1 MRKTFNIEAFKSQI
15 NSSLANSTCT
25 PDVRR
30 GMLFALEH
38 VLFEAGA
45 YDGFRYLNQNE
56 VVRDA
61 QLPGVRVDAAGA
73 VLPFETR
80 FLDTDDT
87 RRYYY

>member
-1 MRKTFNIEAFKSQI
+1 
-15 NSSLANSTCT
+15 
-25 PDVRR
+25 
-30 GMLFALEH
+30 

-56 VVRDA
+56 VRDT

-87 RRYYY
+87 RREYY

>member
-1 MRKTFNIEAFKSQI
+1 MKKTFNIEAFKSQI

-30 GMLFALEH
+30 GMIFALEH

-56 VVRDA
+56 VRDT
-61 QLPGVRVDAAGA
+61 QLPGVRVDAAGTW
-73 VLPFETR
+73 LPFETR

-87 RRYYY
+87 RREYY

>member
-15 NSSLANSTCT
+15 NSSLKNSTCT

-30 GMLFALEH
+30 GMIFALET

-45 YDGFRYLNQNE
+45 YAGYRFLNQNE
-56 VVRDA
+56 VPEDF
-61 QLPGVRVDAAGA
+61 LPGVRVDAAGA

-80 FLDTDDT
+80 FLDTDAT
-87 RRYYY
+87 RVEYY

>member
-25 PDVRR
+25 PDIRR
-30 GMLFALEH
+30 GMIFALEH

-45 YDGFRYLNQNE
+45 YAGFRYLNQNE
-56 VVRDA
+56 VRDT

-80 FLDTDDT
+80 FLDTDAT
-87 RRYYY
+87 RVEYY

>member
-45 YDGFRYLNQNE
+45 YAGFRYLDQNE
-56 VVRDA
+56 VREDF
-61 QLPGVRVDAAGA
+61 LPGVRVDAAGA
-73 VLPFETR
+73 VLPFEERFINTDATR
-80 FLDTDDT
+80 VE
-87 RRYYY
+87 YY